1 MGSLK
6 QWITVFFF
14 NLTNALSAC
23 DNMIDENKYS
33 VYAWLL
39 IIRRYRMQ
47 QQGDKAFQW
56 ISETLCL
63 VTF

>member
-33 VYAWLL
+33 VYD
-39 IIRRYRMQ
+39 Y
-47 QQGDKAFQW
+47 K
-56 ISETLCL
+56 TLQDAAAGW
-63 VTF
+63 